1 MPKPVSWPDRHRSGQ
16 VAVCLPVAWPMSEL
30 AKWPLAAERARTKP
44 IRISRTA
51 HCMVLSSEVA
61 FGGADGG
68 LFFMPMINS
77 I

>member
-1 MPKPVSWPDRHRSGQ
+1 
-16 VAVCLPVAWPMSEL
+16 MSEL